1 VYCKYKDFELVFE
14 IQLSD
19 LSLGYILSRYEFY
32 KKHGIYLIWV
42 LDNFDI
48 HNQGTL
54 EKDIKYLTK
63 YENFFKLDEN
73 SDTFKVIC
81 DYKFP
86 FLTEDNKLLTKWLN
100 NSVSL
105 NQIKFDS
112 ESYQVYYYNFGN
124 IKCEIEVEQKRRIEE
139 VEITNRN
146 KKLELKL
153 ARAKNKASNIIDE
166 IKLLRT
172 RKSLSFDSVIEK
184 IRELDNTELRIFNNE
199 LNLKKRDKTKKPAL
213 LQWIYNATQ
222 ADVYFLEF
230 ILSVT
235 EIELDVNEKDS
246 NGKSALTEIYDN
258 KKIVKEIPIES
269 LFKRGYIFT
278 EVDKNYIATLPYR
291 QVEHANNIIL
301 YSICN
306 NLSNKE
312 LVDFVFRN
320 SKLLFIIES
329 AKLKE
334 IIGFNYKE
342 TEWIA
347 FANNAIH
354 HYSEYWEYIEI
365 AFKHFGLWDKLIELD
380 KKETF
385 QRKVQTFYSKMPQQ
399 KFDFDE
405 VFQELYPELAV

>member
-1 VYCKYKDFELVFE
+1 MYCKYKDFELVFE

-213 LQWIYNATQ
+213 LQWIYNATL

-278 EVDKNYIATLPYR
+278 EEDKNYIATLPYG
-291 QVEHANNIIL
+291 QVENANNIIL